1 MKNMKVLVALVLV
14 AMMSLALVSSAF
26 ADGAVVNNTT
36 HTYNVYQIFSGTQT
50 ATAGDTKLGDID
62 WGIGI
67 NSSDFLTALQGDSRF
82 NAGDPAANVFA
93 SATTAKQVAEIL
105 AANSSMATAFA
116 NVAAENLGTSIAS
129 VTGNA
134 VSPELPAGYYL
145 FVDTSTVTTDDA
157 LNSALLQITNT
168 TLTIAK
174 KYNVPSLDKD
184 IVENGSNV
192 EAADKAIGDTVTY
205 ELKGTLPSNYAD
217 YETYKYVFHD
227 TISAGQAIDFDSFT
241 IKLDNPTTGTDISTL
256 FTNSLTA
263 DTTGSAE
270 TTFTLTASN
279 LKTNTSINA
288 DSVIYVRYNV
298 TITADAV
305 IGETG
310 NENESWI
317 EYSNNPNQTGSGE
330 PTTSTTPHDHTL
342 VFTYELQPTK
352 VDGTDHDTKLTGAQF
367 VLKATNGE
375 HSGSYVLIDA
385 STHKLTGWT
394 TTKPTAVDTAPT
406 SGNTGVLVS
415 AAGGLFEVYGLD
427 SGNYELEEIKAPIG
441 YNLLTDPIE
450 IVIAA
455 DIDDDETTGPSLTE
469 LTITVDGTPDTTNY
483 ANTGILPMTVENN
496 GGTTLPSTGGIGTT
510 IFYAAGLVLVLGAAV
525 VLISRRKAEAED

>member
-1 MKNMKVLVALVLV
+1 MNNLKSLVALVLAV
-14 AMMSLALVSSAF
+14 MMSLALVSSAF

-62 WGIGI
+62 WGSGI
-67 NSSDFLTALQGDSRF
+67 NSSNFLTALQGDSRF

-105 AANSSMATAFA
+105 ASNRSMAEAFA
-116 NVAAENLGTSIAS
+116 NVAAQNLGSTVIAT

-241 IKLDNPTTGTDISTL
+241 IKLDNPTTGTDIS
-256 FTNSLTA
+256 A
-263 DTTGSAE
+263 
-270 TTFTLTASN
+270 
-279 LKTNTSINA
+279 LKG
-288 DSVIYVRYNV
+288 RR
-298 TITADAV
+298 
-305 IGETG
+305 
-310 NENESWI
+310 
-317 EYSNNPNQTGSGE
+317 PRR
-330 PTTSTTPHDHTL
+330 
-342 VFTYELQPTK
+342 
-352 VDGTDHDTKLTGAQF
+352 
-367 VLKATNGE
+367 
-375 HSGSYVLIDA
+375 
-385 STHKLTGWT
+385 
-394 TTKPTAVDTAPT
+394 
-406 SGNTGVLVS
+406 
-415 AAGGLFEVYGLD
+415 LD
-427 SGNYELEEIKAPIG
+427 
-441 YNLLTDPIE
+441 D
-450 IVIAA
+450 
-455 DIDDDETTGPSLTE
+455 
-469 LTITVDGTPDTTNY
+469 
-483 ANTGILPMTVENN
+483 
-496 GGTTLPSTGGIGTT
+496 
-510 IFYAAGLVLVLGAAV
+510 GAA
-525 VLISRRKAEAED
+525 